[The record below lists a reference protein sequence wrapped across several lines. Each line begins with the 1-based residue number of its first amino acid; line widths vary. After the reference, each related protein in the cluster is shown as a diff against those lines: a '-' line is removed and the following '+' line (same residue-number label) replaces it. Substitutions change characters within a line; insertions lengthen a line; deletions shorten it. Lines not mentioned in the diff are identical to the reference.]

1 MAKKIYKIRKPIKN
15 SNIPQYGFG
24 DVVGSMAAGAGGGAL
39 AGAPVGGIGA
49 LPGAL
54 IGGGMGLIQGLM
66 GEASANKLEKEQE
79 EALSKQNYM
88 TSYFQNKGPIQS
100 YAPTFPFGGSTPD
113 TEVELEYGEVFRTP
127 DGEITKV
134 SEDAPAHEN
143 GGVRLSLAE
152 GTQVLG
158 KRNAVNGEEYKDV
171 GDGIYKNYNNINKIL
186 KNPKSTRL
194 QKSTAERSMKN
205 IQGQFDGLFQDQQED
220 NNFSSPRIMANG
232 GLVDYMKDNPYQTAA
247 TFIPGLVNMG
257 RGLFEKANEID
268 SSKYTTPTLQYQK
281 PIDTSDIDRQI
292 TGQYRSAE
300 EGLRGGLSR
309 GQYMSNRIGLLGQT
323 EKALSDR
330 SIKEQYANR
339 AANQRIDEVNA
350 NIQARN
356 ASTRLGIE
364 QENLAAKA
372 AKSGLLTQGI
382 SDITRGTQFLGN
394 ERTMQAYIDSLKKK
408 PYDVNL
414 ETEDQV
420 IPNIDNLAQNI
431 KPIQQTTLGQ
441 DIGEDYRPFFTGQEY
456 TTNTPDISEYQQKEI
471 EEKDGV
477 TPEKTPLM
485 EEQGLEFAPEID
497 YAPGPV
503 GPDRESKFNVGA
515 ANVHDLFYS
524 APERY
529 WNTLTHG
536 LSGLGASFIPGKK
549 WKDYSRDQ
557 FKKAG
562 EASSWK
568 PPYLYEPSETQQT
581 EERKE
586 GIKALEKEIARR
598 KTNSNSSVRVGSPVP
613 KYIENFIS
621 KQSLKLIP
629 KQYLNPPNS
638 PNTNYYDKLKQ
649 IITDS
654 GDIKNDPFDELVEKG
669 GARYDVNLTKSQQ
682 IKTRKDRMTEMLKRL
697 ENLKGQPD
705 SLKRMYDQLITSPR
719 YIKYK

>member
-24 DVVGSMAAGAGGGAL
+24 DVVGSMATGAGTGLL
-39 AGAPVGGIGA
+39 AGAPAGGIGA

-66 GEASANKLEKEQE
+66 GEDLSANKLEKEQE
-79 EALSKQNYM
+79 ESLSKQNYM
-88 TSYFQNKGPIQS
+88 NSYFQNKGPTQS
-100 YAPTFPFGGSTPD
+100 YTPTFPFGGNTPD

-127 DGEITKV
+127 NGEITKV

-441 DIGEDYRPFFTGQEY
+441 DVGEDYRPFFTGQEY

-549 WKDYSRDQ
+549 WKEYSRDQ

-568 PPYLYEPSETQQT
+568 PPYLYEPSGE
-581 EERKE
+581 
-586 GIKALEKEIARR
+586 
-598 KTNSNSSVRVGSPVP
+598 SS
-613 KYIENFIS
+613 
-621 KQSLKLIP
+621 
-629 KQYLNPPNS
+629 
-638 PNTNYYDKLKQ
+638 NTNYYDKLKQ
-649 IITDS
+649 MITDS

-682 IKTRKDRMTEMLKRL
+682 IKERKDRMTEMLKRL
-697 ENLKGQPD
+697 ENLKSDPD
-705 SLKRMYDQLITSPR
+705 SLKRMYDQLITLPR